1 MPLGIRAEILYTID
15 RFGGPWGAQMK
26 HPDLKKLSRGAQ
38 EGPQGSKRVTNGARG
53 DPKSDKTS

>member
-1 MPLGIRAEILYTID
+1 
-15 RFGGPWGAQMK
+15 MK

-53 DPKSDKTS
+53 DPKSGKTS